1 VRVIALA
8 AEDRQDLR
16 RWLLCGAV
24 VVAIHASAVASLIQ
38 WHEPI
43 EEGDYGTDTIVLEL
57 TPEQE
62 QGVVAPEKPIEQ
74 PQEEK
79 VQPLPEQDSEVT
91 LPAKPPEPLPK
102 PVESQAPD
110 QVTRAQQLRRQ
121 RAGIAQWSSAMSKI
135 FEHYKR
141 YPPEAR
147 ARGEQGVAKLG
158 FVLDEEGRLLSSRII
173 ASSGFAPLDE
183 ETLALVQRA
192 QPFPPPPPGLAN
204 SEIIV
209 PINFTI
215 H

>member
-1 VRVIALA
+1 VAALTTQ
-8 AEDRQDLR
+8 DQQDLR
-16 RWLLCGAV
+16 RWLICGAV
-24 VVAIHASAVASLIQ
+24 VVAVHAAGIASLIQ

-43 EEGDYGTDTIVLEL
+43 EEGDYGGDTIVLEL

-62 QGVVAPEKPIEQ
+62 QGAVTPEKPIEQ

-79 VQPLPEQDSEVT
+79 LQPLPEQDSEVT

-102 PVESQAPD
+102 PVEPQSPD
-110 QVTRAQQLRRQ
+110 RVTRAQQVERR

-141 YPPEAR
+141 YPESAR
-147 ARGEQGVAKLG
+147 ARGQQGVVRLG
-158 FVLDEEGRLLSSRII
+158 FVLDEEGHLLSSRII

-183 ETLALVQRA
+183 ETLALAQRA
-192 QPFPPPPPGLAN
+192 QPFPPPPPGLARR
-204 SEIIV
+204 EIVV
-209 PINFTI
+209 PISFTI